1 MEEGTLFSF
10 SEHGFR
16 CCEEGSFTSS
26 RGIRRHLIGNAV
38 DQKPLE
44 YGEAAGGAVLNVVFQ
59 FLPTK
64 FLKQKLNKSMSQ
76 SIYTWISLF
85 STCMM
90 NTNSCIISY

>member
-1 MEEGTLFSF
+1 MVSGAVKKVLLPAVGAFAGT
-10 SEHGFR
+10 
-16 CCEEGSFTSS
+16 
-26 RGIRRHLIGNAV
+26 LIGNAV